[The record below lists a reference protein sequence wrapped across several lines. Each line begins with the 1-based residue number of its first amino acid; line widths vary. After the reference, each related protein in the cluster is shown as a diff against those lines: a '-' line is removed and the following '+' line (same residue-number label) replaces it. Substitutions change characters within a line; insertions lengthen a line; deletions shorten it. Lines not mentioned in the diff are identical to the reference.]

1 MSLDPKKTAKY
12 KGSNRSQLPDD
23 VEFATKVTT
32 PVVAATTSVTSPIVN
47 VGTLGRLLL
56 GPGFTTTQKNALT
69 GVAEG
74 TVIYDTT
81 LNKLC
86 MYTGAAW
93 ETVTSA

>member
-1 MSLDPKKTAKY
+1 MDPKKTVKW
-12 KGSNRSQLPDD
+12 KGSNRGQLPDD
-23 VEFATKVTT
+23 VQFDTKVTS
-32 PVVAATTSVTSPIVN
+32 PAGSFTTSVTSPKVD
-47 VGTLGRLLL
+47 VGALGRLIL

-74 TVIYDTT
+74 TVVYDTT

-86 MYTGAAW
+86 FYTGAAW